1 MCKGKLAEE
10 ELFLLAVHSLQPQS
24 SFHPP
29 SHPQAGFGKPSENVC
44 MCVCTHRHT
53 HACQDFHL
61 TVITSLALSIKRKT
75 IVLYAIGGDKRA
87 P

>member
-29 SHPQAGFGKPSENVC
+29 SHPQAGFGKPSVNE
-44 MCVCTHRHT
+44 CVRARTDTHMR
-53 HACQDFHL
+53 
-61 TVITSLALSIKRKT
+61 VKT
-75 IVLYAIGGDKRA
+75 FI
-87 P
+87 